1 MKIDKIEIQIT
12 NYKNVNQIT
21 DEQLMYIQE
30 AL

>member
-12 NYKNVNQIT
+12 NYKNVNQII